1 MPRKEKSSNE
11 SNKER
16 KCIREDKLLFFLR
29 NYRELYIMV
38 IERGIFMKYYC
49 IGIKGSGMS
58 TLAQI
63 LYDMGNEVSGYDDSI
78 EHKYTEEGLNKRGI
92 TVYHD
97 HMHSI
102 DQDTIVTYSKA
113 FQEDHP
119 ELQRVREQGLK
130 IISYNELLGHLTE
143 LFETTCVCGTHGKTT
158 TSLLISHIMQ
168 NTIGCNYFVGDGSG
182 YANKKNKRFIMESCE
197 YNRHFLAYHP
207 TNVILTN
214 IELEHT
220 ECYDGLDDII
230 HTFQTFVQKATGI
243 AIMCGDDQNVRK
255 IASSVKTI
263 YYGFDEKNDLIAKN
277 VKLTNLGSEFD
288 VYQNQKFYGHFSLP
302 LFGKHMILNALA
314 AIAICD
320 YYGISAKDIEQS
332 VHTFKGAKRR
342 FKETCVGDTVIIDDY
357 AHHPTELR
365 VTLEAAHQKCPNKE
379 LVAVFLPNTYSR
391 TLALLNDFVEVLKK
405 ADKAYIMDIHCDRE
419 RKEDYQNVSSD
430 MLIEQ
435 IPNSEKISENS
446 VEKLLKHKNAVIC
459 FMSCADIYVLERKY
473 EDLLGVEH
481 D

>member
-1 MPRKEKSSNE
+1 
-11 SNKER
+11 
-16 KCIREDKLLFFLR
+16 
-29 NYRELYIMV
+29 
-38 IERGIFMKYYC
+38 MKYYC

-63 LYDMGNEVSGYDDSI
+63 LYDMGNEVSGYDDST
-78 EHKYTEEGLNKRGI
+78 EHKYTEEGLMKRGI
-92 TVYHD
+92 VIYHD
-97 HMHSI
+97 HTHSI
-102 DQDTIVTYSKA
+102 ESDTIVTYSKA

-119 ELQRVREQGLK
+119 ELQRVRKLGLK

-143 LFETTCVCGTHGKTT
+143 QFETTCVCGTHGKTT

-182 YANKKNKRFIMESCE
+182 YASKSNKRFIMESCE

-207 TNVILTN
+207 TNVVLTN

-220 ECYDGLDDII
+220 ECYDGIEDII
-230 HTFQTFVQKATGI
+230 HTFQTFVEKAKGI
-243 AIMCGDDQNVRK
+243 VVMCGDDKNVRK
-255 IASSVKTI
+255 IVSSVKTI
-263 YYGFDEKNDLIAKN
+263 YYGFEDQNDLVAKN

-288 VYQNQKFYGHFSLP
+288 VYQNNIFYGHLSLP

-320 YYGISAKDIEQS
+320 YYGITATDIEKS
-332 VHTFKGAKRR
+332 VHTFQGAKRR
-342 FKETCVGDTVIIDDY
+342 FKEKVVGDTVIIDDY

-365 VTLEAAHQKCPNKE
+365 VTLEAAHQKYPDKE

-391 TLALLNDFVEVLKK
+391 TLALLDDFVEVLKK

-430 MLIEQ
+430 MIIEKVPQ
-435 IPNSEKISENS
+435 SEKISEDS

-473 EDLLGVEH
+473 EDLLGVQH